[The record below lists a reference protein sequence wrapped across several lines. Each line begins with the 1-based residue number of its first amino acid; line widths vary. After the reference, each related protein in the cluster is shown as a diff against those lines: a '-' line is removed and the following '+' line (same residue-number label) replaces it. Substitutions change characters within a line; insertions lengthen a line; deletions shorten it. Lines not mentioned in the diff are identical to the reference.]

1 MSIKWSSE
9 ERDQSPTRLGDKID
23 LLGSLVEFCGN
34 IITVIGFS
42 TEIVEI
48 EAIEEQQFDENGE
61 PLSKLETDIGF
72 VMALLGAI
80 IITFGD
86 AISAAGIAIQIKDDT
101 EAENKLEK
109 ENQDRDA
116 KMEAM
121 ENQITQLQNEV
132 RFLMGMTDSLQ
143 RELAFLQKAP
153 KRYFRP

>member
-1 MSIKWSSE
+1 MSKNWSS
-9 ERDQSPTRLGDKID
+9 DQREHSPSRLGDKID
-23 LLGSLVEFCGN
+23 LLGSLIESCGN

-42 TEIVEI
+42 TEILEI
-48 EAIEEQQFDENGE
+48 EAIEEQQFDQNGE

-72 VMALLGAI
+72 VLALLGAL

-86 AISAAGIAIQIKDDT
+86 AISAAGVTIQIKDNN

-121 ENQITQLQNEV
+121 ESQITQLQNEV

-153 KRYFRP
+153 KRYFRS

>member
-1 MSIKWSSE
+1 MSKNWSS
-9 ERDQSPTRLGDKID
+9 DQREHSPSRLGDKID
-23 LLGSLVEFCGN
+23 LLGSLIESCGN

-42 TEIVEI
+42 TEILEI
-48 EAIEEQQFDENGE
+48 EAIEEQQFDQNGE

-72 VMALLGAI
+72 VLALLGAL

-86 AISAAGIAIQIKDDT
+86 AISAAGVAIQIKDDT

-121 ENQITQLQNEV
+121 ESQITQLQNEV

-153 KRYFRP
+153 KRYFRS